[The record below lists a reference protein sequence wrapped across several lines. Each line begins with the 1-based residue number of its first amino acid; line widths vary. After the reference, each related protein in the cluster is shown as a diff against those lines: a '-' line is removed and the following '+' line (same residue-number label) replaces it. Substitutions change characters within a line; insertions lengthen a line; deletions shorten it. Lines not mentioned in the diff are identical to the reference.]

1 MGSQFSLNTISFV
14 VQKLFNFICSHL
26 LILSLS
32 CWATCILLRKFLPMP
47 IASSVISVLSYT
59 SFKVSDLLIRFFVH
73 FELILVQVT
82 NMDLIS
88 VFCRQIISF
97 PSNICW
103 RSCLFSIISFGT
115 LIKNQ
120 VCFDVCVLIQV
131 YFVLLVFM
139 SIFVSVPCHFCC
151 YGSVI

>member
-1 MGSQFSLNTISFV
+1 VGSQFSLNTISFV

-97 PSNICW
+97 PSNIFEEAVFSLSYLLAPWSKIRCVSMCVFLSRSILFYW
-103 RSCLFSIISFGT
+103 SSCLF
-115 LIKNQ
+115 LCQ
-120 VCFDVCVLIQV
+120 
-131 YFVLLVFM
+131 YHA
-139 SIFVSVPCHFCC
+139 IFVAMAL
-151 YGSVI
+151 